1 MLAERSPQSGVGE
14 WAGSSAAHGQSAAA
28 PATDAPGAPASS
40 TPAAG
45 APKLRTSSG
54 GGGGGGSSSFTMPDP
69 TKFTS
74 PADVSAAL
82 RSLSAHSASLDVQ
95 LAQKITHAVEPALK
109 GAQQTVIGLEPTL
122 DAIAAQVDGLKER
135 FAVQARTAD
144 DISAELRKVAA
155 RRKRVSKALEWA
167 RQVQELK
174 TALQLLVSC
183 IERRD
188 WDGAVT
194 HCQAA
199 MAIDPVILNS
209 NFAAKV
215 IPTSD
220 FPDPPPHILLNMRE
234 ELLRRFTVLFNT
246 YARGEAPAASP
257 RQEAPSATPSR
268 DPEQA
273 TRFFKLFPQ
282 IGWREEGLQVYADFA
297 GSLIRDYGKSLVDA
311 LGSSRSKDAPLP
323 HPQLLTSLFEPMAR
337 LVSTHQPLVDK
348 HYGDGEFARGVMPAL
363 QSAECDRLGLR
374 ILESWLEER
383 TVARKLDEVRQYA
396 FRYLTLLRSRPVQYT
411 IRLNAGPGGLASGGL
426 SGNHS
431 GSASPI
437 PGQGSGS
444 GGPASTLRAAFP
456 GITRPSTPL
465 RSSTPQPGGSSLHA
479 RQGSEDD
486 GATDAPD
493 AREIDRLLNE
503 LAALA
508 SRCAVYRRFIRARFG
523 KISHHRNEANG
534 HLSPA
539 AEKGVP
545 TREEL
550 VRRHSS
556 SVPAP
561 EDEPDRA
568 QVLLGQSKLLLE
580 MEKLLRKV
588 YVPMELWF
596 LRISIEKAHRLDGP
610 DPASAPL
617 STPLPDDVFY
627 VVRAVLARILSTC
640 PSSTAFPSSTV
651 KSQAREVPVTGVEIV
666 VVTLKA
672 VEQML
677 VEDYLGVI
685 QRRLQGVWIAA
696 SGMMSVDG
704 PRKEAASREMRTMFV
719 TYLNVLETSATY
731 VDRLSREIASPQAL
745 LQTYTPEEVPVIIKQ
760 LQSIANLSVKFRAA
774 AKTEMDLLF
783 TQLVRPRFRPILL
796 DAYRDV
802 SYVLDDDSYA
812 EAEYS
817 DLVRRRFIKGWETV
831 VVPYRNI
838 FSEANYDAFIV
849 TALEGLVRPW
859 EKLVMGMRFTELG
872 ALRFDKDI
880 RGLSTYLASQTAVGV
895 RNKFARLQ
903 QISYVLS
910 LDPHETEE
918 EVYESGVTAGMVWS
932 LLLSEIRA
940 VKALRLQR

>member
-1 MLAERSPQSGVGE
+1 MAATANDIRISHGPGTH
-14 WAGSSAAHGQSAAA
+14 SA
-28 PATDAPGAPASS
+28 TGA
-40 TPAAG
+40 
-45 APKLRTSSG
+45 
-54 GGGGGGSSSFTMPDP
+54 FTMPDP
-69 TKFTS
+69 KKLTS

-82 RSLSAHSASLDVQ
+82 RSLNAHSAAIDVQ
-95 LAQKITHAVEPALK
+95 LAQKIAHSVEPTLK
-109 GAQQTVIGLEPTL
+109 VAQHTVIGLEPTL
-122 DAIAAQVDGLKER
+122 DAIAVQVDGLKTR
-135 FAVQARTAD
+135 FEITAGKAEQV
-144 DISAELRKVAA
+144 SAEMRQVSA
-155 RRKRVSKALEWA
+155 RRKKVAKALDWA

-174 TALQLLVSC
+174 TALQLMVSC

-188 WDGAVT
+188 WDGAVA
-194 HCQAA
+194 HCQSA
-199 MAIDPVILNS
+199 MAVDPVILNS
-209 NFAAKV
+209 NFAAKT

-220 FPDPPPHILLNMRE
+220 FPDPPPQILLNLRE

-246 YARGEAPAASP
+246 YARGEVPAASP
-257 RQEAPSATPSR
+257 RQELPAPAPAR

-282 IGWREEGLQVYADFA
+282 IGWREEGLRVYADFA
-297 GSLIRDYGKSLVDA
+297 GSLIRAHGLGLIDA
-311 LGSSRSKDAPLP
+311 LGASTAKDAPIP
-323 HPQLLTSLFEPMAR
+323 HPSLLTSLFEPLAR
-337 LVSTHQPLVDK
+337 LISTHQPLVDK

-363 QSAECDRLGLR
+363 QSAECDRLGVR
-374 ILESWLEER
+374 ILEAWLEER
-383 TVARKLDEVRQYA
+383 TVSRRLVEVRQYP
-396 FRYLTLLRSRPVQYT
+396 FRLLNLLRSKPVQYN
-411 IRLNAGPGGLASGGL
+411 IRANNPTSGFGQ
-426 SGNHS
+426 SGNQS

-437 PGQGSGS
+437 PGSS
-444 GGPASTLRAAFP
+444 SSANAGGPAATLRAAFP

-465 RSSTPQPGGSSLHA
+465 RSNTPQPGGGSLHA
-479 RQGSEDD
+479 RQSSEDESASE
-486 GATDAPD
+486 GPD

-508 SRCAVYRRFIRARFG
+508 ARCAVYRRFVRARFG
-523 KISHHRNEANG
+523 KSQIEGNSG
-534 HLSPA
+534 TSP
-539 AEKGVP
+539 V
-545 TREEL
+545 T
-550 VRRHSS
+550 
-556 SVPAP
+556 
-561 EDEPDRA
+561 DRA
-568 QVLLGQSKLLLE
+568 VLPSPTKEQALRTAAAPGGPADHQVDPAQHLVETSKLLSE
-580 MEKLLRKV
+580 MDTLLRKI

-596 LRISIEKAHRLDGP
+596 LRVSIEKAHRLDGP
-610 DPASAPL
+610 DLSSTPL

-640 PSSTAFPSSTV
+640 PSSASVSSGS
-651 KSQAREVPVTGVEIV
+651 KGQNNGPVTGVEIIV
-666 VVTLKA
+666 VALKA
-672 VEQML
+672 VEQL
-677 VEDYLGVI
+677 LLEDYLGVI

-696 SGMMSVDG
+696 SGMMNVDG

-731 VDRLSREIASPQAL
+731 VDRLTREIASPQILAH
-745 LQTYTPEEVPVIIKQ
+745 TYTKEEVPVVIKQ
-760 LQSIANLSVKFRAA
+760 LQNIGNLSQKFRAA

-783 TQLVRPRFRPILL
+783 TQIVRPRFRPILL
-796 DAYRDV
+796 EAYRDV
-802 SYVLDDDSYA
+802 SYLLDDESYA

-831 VVPYRNI
+831 VVPFRPI

-895 RNKFARLQ
+895 RDKFARLQ

-910 LDPHETEE
+910 LDPRETEE

-940 VKALRLQR
+940 VKSLRLQR

>member
-45 APKLRTSSG
+45 APKLRTSSGG

-426 SGNHS
+426 SGNH
-431 GSASPI
+431 
-437 PGQGSGS
+437 
-444 GGPASTLRAAFP
+444 
-456 GITRPSTPL
+456 
-465 RSSTPQPGGSSLHA
+465 
-479 RQGSEDD
+479 
-486 GATDAPD
+486 
-493 AREIDRLLNE
+493 N
-503 LAALA
+503 
-508 SRCAVYRRFIRARFG
+508 
-523 KISHHRNEANG
+523 
-534 HLSPA
+534 
-539 AEKGVP
+539 
-545 TREEL
+545 
-550 VRRHSS
+550 
-556 SVPAP
+556 
-561 EDEPDRA
+561 EPDRA

-640 PSSTAFPSSTV
+640 PSSTALPSSTV

-802 SYVLDDDSYA
+802 SYVLNDDSYA

>member
-1 MLAERSPQSGVGE
+1 M
-14 WAGSSAAHGQSAAA
+14 AAVTTAAA
-28 PATDAPGAPASS
+28 AAAAATPTVAAAFSPRSGADGESAPTDATAHDLPTSHGHGHNTS
-40 TPAAG
+40 AG
-45 APKLRTSSG
+45 
-54 GGGGGGSSSFTMPDP
+54 FTMPDP
-69 TKFTS
+69 NKLTS

-82 RSLSAHSASLDVQ
+82 RALSTHSASIDVQ
-95 LAQKITHAVEPALK
+95 LAQKIAHSVEPSLK
-109 GAQQTVIGLEPTL
+109 SAQHTVIGLAPTL
-122 DAIAAQVDGLKER
+122 DAIAAQVDGLK
-135 FAVQARTAD
+135 ARSEVTAGKAEQ
-144 DISAELRKVAA
+144 ISAEMRQVSA
-155 RRKRVSKALEWA
+155 RRKKVAKALEWA

-183 IERRD
+183 VERRD
-188 WDGAVT
+188 WDGAVA
-194 HCQAA
+194 HCQSA
-199 MAIDPVILNS
+199 MSIDPVILNS
-209 NFAAKV
+209 NFAAKT

-220 FPDPPPHILLNMRE
+220 FPDPPPQILLNLRE

-246 YARGEAPAASP
+246 YARGELPAASP
-257 RQEAPSATPSR
+257 RQESPASAPVR

-297 GSLIRDYGKSLVDA
+297 GSLIREHGKALIDA
-311 LGSSRSKDAPLP
+311 LGGSRAKDAPVP
-323 HPQLLTSLFEPMAR
+323 HPQLLTSLFEPLAR
-337 LVSTHQPLVDK
+337 LISTHQPLVDK

-363 QSAECDRLGLR
+363 QSAECDRLGVR
-374 ILESWLEER
+374 ILEAWLEER
-383 TVARKLDEVRQYA
+383 AVSRKLVEVRQYP
-396 FRYLTLLRSRPVQYT
+396 FRLLNLLRSKPVQYT
-411 IRLNAGPGGLASGGL
+411 IRLNNPTGGFGQGGTQ
-426 SGNHS
+426 S

-437 PGQGSGS
+437 PGTGAGGSTG

-465 RSSTPQPGGSSLHA
+465 RASTPQPGSSLHT
-479 RQGSEDD
+479 RQSSEDESASE
-486 GATDAPD
+486 GPD

-508 SRCAVYRRFIRARFG
+508 ARCAVYRRFIRARFG
-523 KISHHRNEANG
+523 KAVGTIGSSPATEKASL
-534 HLSPA
+534 LSPSKEQALRTA
-539 AEKGVP
+539 APSGDPADDQVDQAQH
-545 TREEL
+545 L
-550 VRRHSS
+550 V
-556 SVPAP
+556 
-561 EDEPDRA
+561 ET
-568 QVLLGQSKLLLE
+568 SKLLNE
-580 MEKLLRKV
+580 METLLRKI

-596 LRISIEKAHRLDGP
+596 LRVSIEKAHRLDGP
-610 DPASAPL
+610 DPGSNPL

-640 PSSTAFPSSTV
+640 PSSASVSTGS
-651 KSQAREVPVTGVEIV
+651 KAQKNGPVSGVEIV
-666 VVTLKA
+666 IVALQA

-677 VEDYLGVI
+677 LDDYLGVI

-696 SGMMSVDG
+696 SGMMNVDG

-731 VDRLSREIASPQAL
+731 VGRLTREIASPHAL
-745 LQTYTPEEVPVIIKQ
+745 SQVYTQEEVPVITKQ
-760 LQSIANLSVKFRAA
+760 LQSIGNLSEKFRAA
-774 AKTEMDLLF
+774 AKTEMDMLF
-783 TQLVRPRFRPILL
+783 TQIVRPRFRPILL
-796 DAYRDV
+796 EAYRDV
-802 SYVLDDDSYA
+802 SYLLDDETYA

-831 VVPYRNI
+831 VVPYRTI

-895 RNKFARLQ
+895 RDKFARLQ

-910 LDPHETEE
+910 LDPRETEE

-940 VKALRLQR
+940 VKSLRLQR